1 MGHKNVNFHKEQM
14 IKRGYGEAAERI
26 QELYL
31 AGRKAEAL
39 EEVPDDFIDEGAL
52 IGPPDRIRER
62 YRAWADSGVTGITVA
77 TRQPEALD
85 LMADIAEVQPVG
97 ASS

>member
-1 MGHKNVNFHKEQM
+1 M

-39 EEVPDDFIDEGAL
+39 EEVPDDFLDEGVL
-52 IGPPDRIRER
+52 VGPVERIRER
-62 YRAWADSGVTGITVA
+62 YTAWADSGLTGLTVR
-77 TRQPEALD
+77 TRDPQVID
-85 LMADIAEVQPVG
+85 LMADLAEVRPYQN
-97 ASS
+97 ASP